1 VNIKENMPDEA
12 GLLKECLL
20 FTPVMKRTVIGA
32 SSCNGAS
39 GLEHSYKIPEHV
51 MCLCDAAHWKY

>member
-1 VNIKENMPDEA
+1 MPDEA

-20 FTPVMKRTVIGA
+20 FTPVRKRTVISA

-39 GLEHSYKIPEHV
+39 GLKHSSKIPEHV